1 MLFSSALDWLRCFFE
16 EWELWL
22 LLGGLVVTGYQFYY
36 YSRYLWLRKDNY
48 PKKLAEDTLP
58 KVSVVVCAHNE
69 NENLQNYLQSLL
81 SQDYPEYEVIVVDDE
96 SEDATLVLLEQY
108 AREYPNFYHTFVPQ
122 GARVISSKKLALTIG
137 IKAAHY
143 DHILL
148 TDADCRPESR
158 TWIREMMRG
167 YDSTEKELVIG
178 FSPYFENE
186 SWLSSLISYETL
198 FIGLQYMGMA
208 RAGHPYMGVGRNLS
222 YRRDTFFNNNGFQ
235 GLLNVR
241 AGDDDLFVSKVIT
254 NYKKSHRKINNVSVV
269 CNPDALTWS
278 APKRTWREW
287 ILQKR
292 RHLSVSSYYT
302 QSNKIRLILE
312 PVTRGLFYLT
322 LVISLIVGS
331 HMLQAVMIGICLFR
345 LLVQLL
351 VINHATRC
359 LKLGRFGLEIIL
371 HDIMLPII
379 TLYVLA
385 INSIKKQKN
394 YW

>member
-1 MLFSSALDWLRCFFE
+1 MVAWNNILSLCN
-16 EWELWL
+16 EWEWAL
-22 LLGGLVVTGYQFYY
+22 LSLTVMAFCYQLYY
-36 YSRYLWLRKDNY
+36 FFRYLWLRKDNNNC
-48 PKKLAEDTLP
+48 PTEGKLP
-58 KVSVVVCAHNE
+58 QVSVVVCAHNE
-69 NENLQNYLQSLL
+69 EENLQNYLQALL

-96 SEDATLVLLEQY
+96 SEDSTLIILEQY

-167 YDSTEKELVIG
+167 YDNADKEMVIG
-178 FSPYFENE
+178 FSPYYENE
-186 SWLSSLISYETL
+186 SWLSSMICYETL
-198 FIGLQYMGMA
+198 CVGLQYMGMA

-235 GLLNVR
+235 GLLSVR
-241 AGDDDLFVSKVIT
+241 AGDDDLFVSKVIA
-254 NYKKSHRKINNVSVV
+254 NHRKSHRKSNNVSVV

-292 RHLSVSSYYT
+292 RHLSVSSLYT
-302 QSNKIRLILE
+302 KSNKIRLTLE
-312 PVTRGLFYLT
+312 PFTRGLIYLS
-322 LVISLIVGS
+322 LVLSLILGS
-331 HMLQAVMIGICLFR
+331 HILLAAVIGAWLFR
-345 LLVQLL
+345 LMVQLL
-351 VINHATRC
+351 VINHATRS
-359 LKLGRFGLEIIL
+359 LNLGHFGLEIIL

-385 INSIKKQKN
+385 VNSIKKQKI

>member
-1 MLFSSALDWLRCFFE
+1 MLSWNYILDLFKV
-16 EWELWL
+16 WELVL
-22 LLGGLVVTGYQFYY
+22 LSLVVIALFHQLYY
-36 YSRYLWLRKDNY
+36 YFRYLWLRKDNCNT
-48 PKKLAEDTLP
+48 PTETKQP
-58 KVSVVVCAHNE
+58 PVSIVVCAHNE
-69 NENLQNYLQSLL
+69 EENLQNYLQALL

-96 SEDATLVLLEQY
+96 SEDSTLILLEQY
-108 AREYPNFYHTFVPQ
+108 AREYPNFYHTFVPR

-143 DHILL
+143 NYILL
-148 TDADCRPESR
+148 TDADCRPENR
-158 TWIREMMRG
+158 TWIREMMCG
-167 YDSTEKELVIG
+167 YDDAEKEMVIG

-186 SWLSSLISYETL
+186 TWLSSLISYDTL

-235 GLLNVR
+235 GLLSMR

-254 NYKKSHRKINNVSVV
+254 NHKKLHRKSNNVSIV
-269 CNPDALTWS
+269 CNPEALTWS
-278 APKRTWREW
+278 APKQTWREW

-292 RHLSVSSYYT
+292 RHLSVSSFYT
-302 QSNKIRLILE
+302 NINKIRLTLE
-312 PVTRGLFYLT
+312 PFTRGLIYLS
-322 LVISLIVGS
+322 LLISLILGNQIL
-331 HMLQAVMIGICLFR
+331 MATAIGIWLLR

-351 VINHATRC
+351 VINHATRY
-359 LKLGRFGLEIIL
+359 LKLSNFGLEIIL
-371 HDIMLPII
+371 HDMILPII

-385 INSIKKQKN
+385 VNSIKKQKN

>member
-1 MLFSSALDWLRCFFE
+1 MLFSSALDWFRCFFE

-22 LLGGLVVTGYQFYY
+22 LLGVLVITGYQLYY
-36 YSRYLWLRKDNY
+36 YFRYLWLRQDTCALPDRDN
-48 PKKLAEDTLP
+48 LP

-69 NENLQNYLQSLL
+69 AETLQNYLQALL

-96 SEDATLVLLEQY
+96 SEDSTLILLEQY

-143 DHILL
+143 DYILL

-167 YDSTEKELVIG
+167 YDSADKEIVIG

-186 SWLSSLISYETL
+186 TWLSSLISYETL

-235 GLLNVR
+235 GLLSVR
-241 AGDDDLFVSKVIT
+241 AGDDDLFVSKVIA
-254 NYKKSHRKINNVSVV
+254 NHRKSHRKSNNVSVV
-269 CNPDALTWS
+269 CNPEALTWS

-292 RHLSVSSYYT
+292 RHLSVSSFYT
-302 QSNKIRLILE
+302 KSNKIRLILE
-312 PVTRGLFYLT
+312 PFTRGLIYLS
-322 LVISLIVGS
+322 LVMSLILGS
-331 HMLQAVMIGICLFR
+331 HMLIAAVIGIWLLR
-345 LLVQLL
+345 LLVQWL
-351 VINHATRC
+351 VINHATRR
-359 LKLGRFGLEIIL
+359 LRLGYFGLEIIL

-385 INSIKKQKN
+385 VNAIKKQKN

>member
-1 MLFSSALDWLRCFFE
+1 MLSWNYILDLFKV
-16 EWELWL
+16 WELVL
-22 LLGGLVVTGYQFYY
+22 LSLVVIALFHQLYY
-36 YSRYLWLRKDNY
+36 YFRYLWLRKDNCNT
-48 PKKLAEDTLP
+48 PAETKQP
-58 KVSVVVCAHNE
+58 PVSIVVCAHNE
-69 NENLQNYLQSLL
+69 EENLQNYLQALL

-96 SEDATLVLLEQY
+96 SEDSTLILLEQY
-108 AREYPNFYHTFVPQ
+108 AREYPNFYHTFVPR

-143 DHILL
+143 NYILL
-148 TDADCRPESR
+148 TDADCRPENR

-167 YDSTEKELVIG
+167 YDDAEKEMVIG

-186 SWLSSLISYETL
+186 TWLSSLISYDTL

-235 GLLNVR
+235 GLLSMR

-254 NYKKSHRKINNVSVV
+254 NHKKLHRKSNNVSIV
-269 CNPDALTWS
+269 CNPEALTWS
-278 APKRTWREW
+278 APKQTWREW

-292 RHLSVSSYYT
+292 RHLSVSSFYT
-302 QSNKIRLILE
+302 NINKIRLTLE
-312 PVTRGLFYLT
+312 PFTRGLIYLS
-322 LVISLIVGS
+322 LLISLILGNQIL
-331 HMLQAVMIGICLFR
+331 MATAIGIWLLR

-351 VINHATRC
+351 VINHATRY
-359 LKLGRFGLEIIL
+359 LKLSNFGLEIIL
-371 HDIMLPII
+371 HDMILPII

-385 INSIKKQKN
+385 VNSIKKQKN

>member
-1 MLFSSALDWLRCFFE
+1 MLFSSALDWFRCFFE

-22 LLGGLVVTGYQFYY
+22 LLGVLVITGYQLYY
-36 YSRYLWLRKDNY
+36 YFRYLWLRQDTCALPDGDN
-48 PKKLAEDTLP
+48 LP

-69 NENLQNYLQSLL
+69 AENLQNYLQALL

-96 SEDATLVLLEQY
+96 SEDSTLILLEQY

-143 DHILL
+143 DYILL

-167 YDSTEKELVIG
+167 YDSADKEMVIG

-186 SWLSSLISYETL
+186 TWLSSLISYETL

-235 GLLNVR
+235 GLLSVR
-241 AGDDDLFVSKVIT
+241 AGDDDLFVSKVIA
-254 NYKKSHRKINNVSVV
+254 NHRKSHRKSNNVSVV
-269 CNPDALTWS
+269 CNPEALTWS

-292 RHLSVSSYYT
+292 RHLSVSSFYT
-302 QSNKIRLILE
+302 KSNKIRLILE
-312 PVTRGLFYLT
+312 PFTRGLIYLS
-322 LVISLIVGS
+322 LVMSLILGS
-331 HMLQAVMIGICLFR
+331 HMLIAAVIGIWLLR
-345 LLVQLL
+345 LLVQWL
-351 VINHATRC
+351 VINHATRR
-359 LKLGRFGLEIIL
+359 LRLGYFGLEIIL

-385 INSIKKQKN
+385 VNAIKKQKN